1 LNVNLHSTMPLTFL
15 LAAYFSVAAFLLPPK
30 IRSTE
35 ALIDAMHRQYRG
47 KWARTVT
54 FTQRNTHYA
63 ADTVKGTST
72 WYEAIEYPDK
82 FRIDFGVPREGNA
95 MILAEDS
102 MYNFKG
108 GELKARQF
116 RVNEL
121 MLLAGGLNFLDKA
134 AALAQMQ
141 KAGYNTNIF
150 REDTWEGRKA
160 YVVGAQKGDEKTAQC
175 WFDAQHLYLVRS
187 VSVSPKGSVQDGRF
201 SKHMQAAGGWL
212 ETEVLFLVDGK
223 KAQLEEYQDV
233 KINPSLPDGLFTPA
247 HFGKVHWM
255 APQATDSGK

>member
-1 LNVNLHSTMPLTFL
+1 MLLTLL
-15 LAAYFSVAAFLLPPK
+15 LAAYFSVAALLLPPK
-30 IRSTE
+30 IGSTE

-72 WYEAIEYPDK
+72 WYEAIAYPDK
-82 FRIDFGVPREGNA
+82 FRIDFGAPKEGNA

-102 MYNFKG
+102 MYSFKG
-108 GELKARQF
+108 GELKARQY

-141 KAGYNTNIF
+141 KAGYNTAIF
-150 REDTWEGRKA
+150 REDTWEGRKV
-160 YVVGAQKGDEKTAQC
+160 YVVGAQKGDEKSAQC
-175 WFDAQHLYLVRS
+175 WFDARHLYLVRS
-187 VSVSPKGSVQDGRF
+187 VSVSPKGNVQDGRF
-201 SKHMQAAGGWL
+201 GKHVRAAGGWL

-223 KAQLEEYQDV
+223 KAQLEAYLEV
-233 KINPSLPDGLFTPA
+233 AVNPSLPDGLFKPA

-255 APQATDSGK
+255 DGEEVRSEK

>member
-1 LNVNLHSTMPLTFL
+1 
-15 LAAYFSVAAFLLPPK
+15 
-30 IRSTE
+30 
-35 ALIDAMHRQYRG
+35 
-47 KWARTVT
+47 
-54 FTQRNTHYA
+54 
-63 ADTVKGTST
+63 
-72 WYEAIEYPDK
+72 
-82 FRIDFGVPREGNA
+82 
-95 MILAEDS
+95 
-102 MYNFKG
+102 
-108 GELKARQF
+108 LKARQF

-255 APQATDSGK
+255 APQAADSGK